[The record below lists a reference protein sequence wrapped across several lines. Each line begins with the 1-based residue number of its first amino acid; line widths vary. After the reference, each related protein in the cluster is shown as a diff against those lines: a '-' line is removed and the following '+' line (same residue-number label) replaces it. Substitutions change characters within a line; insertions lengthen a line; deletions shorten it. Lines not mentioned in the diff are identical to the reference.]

1 MMPPFEI
8 RRATE
13 HDVPLLAELYRRTV
27 EVLGPSL
34 YSAEQVVAWAATADD
49 TVSLREY
56 VLVPRTHVAILN
68 GTPVGFCGIGEDGH
82 VASLYVAPEV
92 TRGGVGS
99 HLLSYAMTDAQG
111 AFDLH
116 RFYTEASYFSRKVFE
131 RHGFH
136 VDEEE
141 VVDRNG
147 ALFRR
152 FKMSRHLP
160 VDPRDDAAER
170 SSK

>member
-1 MMPPFEI
+1 MTVSIEI
-8 RRATE
+8 RRASE
-13 HDVPLLAELYRRTV
+13 MDVPLLAALYRRTV
-27 EVLGPSL
+27 EALGPSL
-34 YSAEQVVAWAATADD
+34 YTAEQVAAWAATADD

-56 VLVPRTHVAILN
+56 ILVPRTHVAIVD
-68 GTPVGFCGIGEDGH
+68 GTLAGFCGIGEDGH

-99 HLLSYAMTDAQG
+99 RLLSHAMADARS
-111 AFDLH
+111 AFTLQ

-160 VDPRDDAAER
+160 ADPRDDAAER